1 MDDEKKLTGQPAEQA
16 APPADTAAEI
26 APQPAAPAPEAAAD
40 AAAEKPAAPKKK
52 PAGTRKT
59 KTGTTAEKKPG
70 TTAAKK
76 SAGTTTKKSTGT
88 TARKTTGTTAKKSTE
103 TTAKKT
109 TGTAAKKT
117 AGTAAK
123 KTDGTTAK
131 KTTAAPRKRASAAK
145 EKPADPAKAM
155 PETVAPAKVDT
166 PPEIAAAAP
175 QTPPETAA
183 AAPQTLPDEAALK
196 EKRAADMT
204 RTLQITIEQIMQES
218 EKREQAQAA
227 PTPAAPEPLPE
238 EPADEPEDEAA
249 STAVEILHSIAK
261 GVSKWLLLVV
271 LFVAVIAGSGV
282 AWLYRSATPD
292 MIPQIEVSFAGQE
305 PPVSAYN
312 WKIPVVGHIFRR
324 TYKQTVSAK
333 PVALP
338 LNVEEL
344 TPRLRV
350 APVDYTTS
358 FTVTD
363 AAGQEVYNGTAEGFS
378 SFRFTANGDYTAKLV
393 VTREKAY
400 ADETEVIGS
409 ETRLFSFTVARSP
422 SLRISPARSLPGTV
436 AAVCAGKTL
445 DGRQPQ
451 LQTSLPHTE
460 FMQTANGWVCY
471 LPLAWDTQPG
481 SYEVVV
487 TADGFTKPLMLT
499 VAAAERPYADY
510 YNNSQR
516 CAYYIGEDDMP
527 AAVKACLPGA
537 TALPQWLGTGF
548 AEPIADYKTQLSFG
562 MTEYVGRPKTERDT
576 NPGTGGRT
584 SVNVVLSTARRGV
597 LIAPA
602 AGRILLADELPDPY
616 GNTLVIDHGSGLL
629 SIFYGLQELE
639 VKHGDDVEQGQELAK
654 AYRITIAEMRL
665 MGVPIDP
672 EPVWQNR
679 SDALK
684 QQ

>member
-1 MDDEKKLTGQPAEQA
+1 MDDEKKLTGQPAAQA
-16 APPADTAAEI
+16 APPPDKTAEI
-26 APQPAAPAPEAAAD
+26 APQPAAPTPETAAD
-40 AAAEKPAAPKKK
+40 AAAEKPAAAKKK

-59 KTGTTAEKKPG
+59 KSG
-70 TTAAKK
+70 TTAAK
-76 SAGTTTKKSTGT
+76 
-88 TARKTTGTTAKKSTE
+88 KTTGTTAKK
-103 TTAKKT
+103 
-109 TGTAAKKT
+109 T
-117 AGTAAK
+117 AGT
-123 KTDGTTAK
+123 TTK
-131 KTTAAPRKRASAAK
+131 KTTAAPKKRPSAAK
-145 EKPADPAKAM
+145 AKPADAAKAA
-155 PETVAPAKVDT
+155 PDAAAPAKVDT
-166 PPEIAAAAP
+166 TPEAAAAAP
-175 QTPPETAA
+175 QTP
-183 AAPQTLPDEAALK
+183 PDEAALK

-204 RTLQITIEQIMQES
+204 RTLQITIEQILQES
-218 EKREQAQAA
+218 EKYEQAQAA
-227 PTPAAPEPLPE
+227 PTPAAPELLPE
-238 EPADEPEDEAA
+238 EPADEPEDEAG
-249 STAVEILHSIAK
+249 STAAEILHSIAK

-481 SYEVVV
+481 NYEVVV

-537 TALPQWLGTGF
+537 TVLPQWLGTGF

-597 LIAPA
+597 LTAPA

-639 VKHGDDVEQGQELAK
+639 VKHGDEVEPGQELAK

-665 MGVPIDP
+665 MGIPIDP

>member
-59 KTGTTAEKKPG
+59 KTGTT
-70 TTAAKK
+70 TA
-76 SAGTTTKKSTGT
+76 KKSTGT
-88 TARKTTGTTAKKSTE
+88 TVKKTTGTTAKKSAG

-109 TGTAAKKT
+109 TGTT
-117 AGTAAK
+117 AK

-145 EKPADPAKAM
+145 EKPADTAKAM
-155 PETVAPAKVDT
+155 PETAAPAKVSDT
-166 PPEIAAAAP
+166 A
-175 QTPPETAA
+175 PETAA
-183 AAPQTLPDEAALK
+183 AAPQTPPDEAALK

-227 PTPAAPEPLPE
+227 PVPAAPEPLPE
-238 EPADEPEDEAA
+238 ESADEPEDEAG

-333 PVALP
+333 PTALA
-338 LNVEEL
+338 LDVEDL

-378 SFRFTANGDYTAKLV
+378 AFRFTANGDYTAKLV
-393 VTREKAY
+393 VTREKEY

-445 DGRQPQ
+445 DGKQPQ

-487 TADGFTKPLMLT
+487 TADGFIKPLVLT

-510 YNNSQR
+510 YNNSQL

-537 TALPQWLGTGF
+537 TVLPQWRGTGF

-584 SVNVVLSTARRGV
+584 SVNVVLSTAKRGV
-597 LIAPA
+597 LTAPA

>member
-52 PAGTRKT
+52 TAGTRKT

-88 TARKTTGTTAKKSTE
+88 TAKKTTGTTAKKSTE
-103 TTAKKT
+103 TAEKKTTGTTAKKS

-117 AGTAAK
+117 T
-123 KTDGTTAK
+123 GTTAK

-145 EKPADPAKAM
+145 EKPADTAK
-155 PETVAPAKVDT
+155 VALDAATPVKVDT
-166 PPEIAAAAP
+166 
-175 QTPPETAA
+175 TPETAA
-183 AAPQTLPDEAALK
+183 AAPQTPPDEAALK

-227 PTPAAPEPLPE
+227 QTPAAPE
-238 EPADEPEDEAA
+238 EPADEPEDETA

-261 GVSKWLLLVV
+261 GISKWLLLVV

-333 PVALP
+333 PVALA
-338 LNVEEL
+338 LDVEDL

-358 FTVTD
+358 FTVSD

-378 SFRFTANGDYTAKLV
+378 AFRFTANGDYTAKLV
-393 VTREKAY
+393 VTREKEY

-445 DGRQPQ
+445 DGKQPQ

-487 TADGFTKPLMLT
+487 TADGFIKPLVLT

-510 YNNSQR
+510 YNNSQL

-537 TALPQWLGTGF
+537 TVLPQWRGTGF

-584 SVNVVLSTARRGV
+584 SVNVVLSTAKRGV
-597 LIAPA
+597 LTAPA

-672 EPVWQNR
+672 EQVWQNR

>member
-59 KTGTTAEKKPG
+59 KTGTTAAKKP
-70 TTAAKK
+70 
-76 SAGTTTKKSTGT
+76 AGATEK
-88 TARKTTGTTAKKSTE
+88 KTTGTTAKKSTG
-103 TTAKKT
+103 TAAKKT
-109 TGTAAKKT
+109 TGTATKKST
-117 AGTAAK
+117 GTA
-123 KTDGTTAK
+123 AK
-131 KTTAAPRKRASAAK
+131 KTTAAPKKRTSAAK
-145 EKPADPAKAM
+145 AKPDV
-155 PETVAPAKVDT
+155 TAPAKVDT
-166 PPEIAAAAP
+166 
-175 QTPPETAA
+175 TPETAA
-183 AAPQTLPDEAALK
+183 AAPQTLPEVAAAAPQTPPDEAALK

-218 EKREQAQAA
+218 EKREQAQSA
-227 PTPAAPEPLPE
+227 PTLAAPEPLPE

-261 GVSKWLLLVV
+261 GISKWLLLVV

-333 PVALP
+333 PTSLALD
-338 LNVEEL
+338 VEDL

-358 FTVTD
+358 FIVTD

-378 SFRFTANGDYTAKLV
+378 AFRFTANGDYTAKLV
-393 VTREKAY
+393 VTREKEY

-445 DGRQPQ
+445 DGKQPQ

-487 TADGFTKPLMLT
+487 TADGFIKPLVLT

-510 YNNSQR
+510 YNNSQL

-537 TALPQWLGTGF
+537 TVLPQWRDTGF

-584 SVNVVLSTARRGV
+584 SVNVVLSTAKRGV
-597 LIAPA
+597 LTAPA

>member
-70 TTAAKK
+70 TTTAKK
-76 SAGTTTKKSTGT
+76 SAGTTAKKSTGT
-88 TARKTTGTTAKKSTE
+88 TAKKSAGTA
-103 TTAKKT
+103 AKKT
-109 TGTAAKKT
+109 TGTA
-117 AGTAAK
+117 
-123 KTDGTTAK
+123 AK

-145 EKPADPAKAM
+145 ETPADTAKAM
-155 PETVAPAKVDT
+155 PEAVAPAKVDT
-166 PPEIAAAAP
+166 APEVAAAVP
-175 QTPPETAA
+175 QTP
-183 AAPQTLPDEAALK
+183 PDEAALK

-227 PTPAAPEPLPE
+227 PMPAAPE
-238 EPADEPEDEAA
+238 EPADEPEDEAG

-333 PVALP
+333 PVALA
-338 LNVEEL
+338 LDVEDL

-378 SFRFTANGDYTAKLV
+378 AFRFTANGDYTAKLV
-393 VTREKAY
+393 VTREKEY

-445 DGRQPQ
+445 DGKQPQ

-471 LPLAWDTQPG
+471 VPLAWDTQPG

-487 TADGFTKPLMLT
+487 TADGFIKPLVLT

-510 YNNSQR
+510 YNNSQL

-537 TALPQWLGTGF
+537 TVLPQWRDTGF

-584 SVNVVLSTARRGV
+584 SVNVVLSTAKRGV
-597 LIAPA
+597 LTAPA

-639 VKHGDDVEQGQELAK
+639 VKHGDDIEQGQELAK

>member
-52 PAGTRKT
+52 TAGTRKT

-88 TARKTTGTTAKKSTE
+88 TAKKTTGTTAKKSTE
-103 TTAKKT
+103 TAEKKTTGTTAKKS

-117 AGTAAK
+117 T
-123 KTDGTTAK
+123 GTTAK

-145 EKPADPAKAM
+145 EKPADTAK
-155 PETVAPAKVDT
+155 VALDAATPVKVDT
-166 PPEIAAAAP
+166 
-175 QTPPETAA
+175 TPETAA
-183 AAPQTLPDEAALK
+183 AAPQTPPDEAALK

-227 PTPAAPEPLPE
+227 PMPAAPEPLPE

-333 PVALP
+333 PVALA
-338 LNVEEL
+338 LDVEDL

-358 FTVTD
+358 FTVSD

-378 SFRFTANGDYTAKLV
+378 AFRFTANGDYTAKLV
-393 VTREKAY
+393 VTREKEY

-445 DGRQPQ
+445 DGKQPQ

-487 TADGFTKPLMLT
+487 TADGFIKPLVLT
-499 VAAAERPYADY
+499 VAAAERPYVDY
-510 YNNSQR
+510 YNNSQL

-537 TALPQWLGTGF
+537 TVLPQWRGTGF

-584 SVNVVLSTARRGV
+584 SVNVVLSTAKRGV
-597 LIAPA
+597 LTAPA

-672 EPVWQNR
+672 EQVWQNR

>member
-40 AAAEKPAAPKKK
+40 AAAEAAADAAAEKPAAPKKK
-52 PAGTRKT
+52 TAGTRKT

-88 TARKTTGTTAKKSTE
+88 TAKKTTGTTAKKSTE
-103 TTAKKT
+103 TAEKKTTGTTAKKS

-117 AGTAAK
+117 T
-123 KTDGTTAK
+123 GTTAK

-145 EKPADPAKAM
+145 EKPADTAK
-155 PETVAPAKVDT
+155 VALDAATPVKVDT
-166 PPEIAAAAP
+166 
-175 QTPPETAA
+175 TPETAA
-183 AAPQTLPDEAALK
+183 AAPQTPPDEAALK

-227 PTPAAPEPLPE
+227 QTPAAPE
-238 EPADEPEDEAA
+238 EPADEPEDETA

-261 GVSKWLLLVV
+261 GISKWLLLVV

-333 PVALP
+333 PVALA
-338 LNVEEL
+338 LDVEDL

-358 FTVTD
+358 FTVSD

-378 SFRFTANGDYTAKLV
+378 AFRFTANGDYTAKLV
-393 VTREKAY
+393 VTREKEY

-445 DGRQPQ
+445 DGKQPQ

-487 TADGFTKPLMLT
+487 TADGFIKPLVLT

-510 YNNSQR
+510 YNNSQL

-537 TALPQWLGTGF
+537 TVLPQWRGTGF

-584 SVNVVLSTARRGV
+584 SVNVVLSTAKRGV
-597 LIAPA
+597 LTAPA

-672 EPVWQNR
+672 EQVWQNR

>member
-26 APQPAAPAPEAAAD
+26 APQPAAPAPEAPAD

-59 KTGTTAEKKPG
+59 KTGTT
-70 TTAAKK
+70 TA
-76 SAGTTTKKSTGT
+76 KKSTGT
-88 TARKTTGTTAKKSTE
+88 TVKKTTGTTAKKSAG

-109 TGTAAKKT
+109 TGTT
-117 AGTAAK
+117 AK

-145 EKPADPAKAM
+145 EKPADTAKAM
-155 PETVAPAKVDT
+155 PETAAPAKVSDT
-166 PPEIAAAAP
+166 A
-175 QTPPETAA
+175 PETAA
-183 AAPQTLPDEAALK
+183 AAPQTPPDEAALK

-227 PTPAAPEPLPE
+227 PVPAAPEPLPE
-238 EPADEPEDEAA
+238 ESADEPEDEAG

-333 PVALP
+333 PTALA
-338 LNVEEL
+338 LDVEDL

-378 SFRFTANGDYTAKLV
+378 AFRFTANGDYTAKLV
-393 VTREKAY
+393 VTREKEY

-445 DGRQPQ
+445 DGKQPQ

-487 TADGFTKPLMLT
+487 TADGFIKPLVLT

-510 YNNSQR
+510 YNNSQL

-537 TALPQWLGTGF
+537 TVLPQWRGTGF

-584 SVNVVLSTARRGV
+584 SVNVVLSTAKRGV
-597 LIAPA
+597 LTAPA

>member
-26 APQPAAPAPEAAAD
+26 APQPAAAAD

-59 KTGTTAEKKPG
+59 KTGTTAEKEPG
-70 TTAAKK
+70 TTTAKK
-76 SAGTTTKKSTGT
+76 SAGTTRKKSTGT
-88 TARKTTGTTAKKSTE
+88 TAKKTTGTTAKKSTG

-109 TGTAAKKT
+109 T
-117 AGTAAK
+117 GTAAK

-145 EKPADPAKAM
+145 EKPADAAKAALDV
-155 PETVAPAKVDT
+155 TAPAKVDT
-166 PPEIAAAAP
+166 A
-175 QTPPETAA
+175 PETAA
-183 AAPQTLPDEAALK
+183 AAPQTPPDEAALK

-218 EKREQAQAA
+218 EKREQAQTAQ
-227 PTPAAPEPLPE
+227 TPAASEPLPE

-333 PVALP
+333 PVALT
-338 LNVEEL
+338 LDVEDL

-378 SFRFTANGDYTAKLV
+378 AFRFTANGDYTAKLV
-393 VTREKAY
+393 VTREKEY

-445 DGRQPQ
+445 DGKQPQ

-487 TADGFTKPLMLT
+487 TADGFTKPLVLT

-510 YNNSQR
+510 YNNSQL

-537 TALPQWLGTGF
+537 TVLPQWLGTGF

-584 SVNVVLSTARRGV
+584 SVNVVLSTAKRGV
-597 LIAPA
+597 LTAPA

>member
-1 MDDEKKLTGQPAEQA
+1 MDDEKKLTGQPAAQA
-16 APPADTAAEI
+16 APPPDKAAEI
-26 APQPAAPAPEAAAD
+26 APQPAAPTPETAAD
-40 AAAEKPAAPKKK
+40 AAAEKPAAAKKK

-59 KTGTTAEKKPG
+59 KSG
-70 TTAAKK
+70 TTAAK
-76 SAGTTTKKSTGT
+76 
-88 TARKTTGTTAKKSTE
+88 KTTGTTAKK
-103 TTAKKT
+103 
-109 TGTAAKKT
+109 T
-117 AGTAAK
+117 AGT
-123 KTDGTTAK
+123 TTK
-131 KTTAAPRKRASAAK
+131 KTTAAPKKRSSAAK
-145 EKPADPAKAM
+145 AKPADAAKAA
-155 PETVAPAKVDT
+155 PDAAAPAKVDT
-166 PPEIAAAAP
+166 TPEAAAAAP
-175 QTPPETAA
+175 QTP
-183 AAPQTLPDEAALK
+183 PDEAALK

-204 RTLQITIEQIMQES
+204 RTLQITIEQILQES

-227 PTPAAPEPLPE
+227 PMPAAPE
-238 EPADEPEDEAA
+238 EPADEPEDEAG

-481 SYEVVV
+481 NYEVVV

-597 LIAPA
+597 LTAPA

-639 VKHGDDVEQGQELAK
+639 VKHGDEVEPGQELAK

>member
-16 APPADTAAEI
+16 APPPDNAAEI

-59 KTGTTAEKKPG
+59 KTGTTAEKEPG

-76 SAGTTTKKSTGT
+76 SAGTTAKKSTGT
-88 TARKTTGTTAKKSTE
+88 TAKKTAGTTAKKS
-103 TTAKKT
+103 
-109 TGTAAKKT
+109 

-123 KTDGTTAK
+123 KTDGTAAK

-145 EKPADPAKAM
+145 EKPADVAKAALDV
-155 PETVAPAKVDT
+155 TAPAKVSDTAPETAVAAPQT
-166 PPEIAAAAP
+166 PPEIAAAVP
-175 QTPPETAA
+175 QTP
-183 AAPQTLPDEAALK
+183 PDEAALK

-218 EKREQAQAA
+218 EKREQAQAT
-227 PTPAAPEPLPE
+227 PMPAAPEPLPE
-238 EPADEPEDEAA
+238 EPADEPEDEAG

-333 PVALP
+333 PVALA
-338 LNVEEL
+338 LDVEDL

-393 VTREKAY
+393 VTREKEY

-445 DGRQPQ
+445 DGKQPQ

-487 TADGFTKPLMLT
+487 TADGFTKPLVLT

-510 YNNSQR
+510 YNNSQL

-537 TALPQWLGTGF
+537 TVLPQWRDTGF

-584 SVNVVLSTARRGV
+584 SVNVVLSTAKRGV
-597 LIAPA
+597 LTAPA

-616 GNTLVIDHGSGLL
+616 GSTLVIDHGSGLL

>member
-1 MDDEKKLTGQPAEQA
+1 MDDEKKLTGQPAKQA
-16 APPADTAAEI
+16 ALPADTAAEI

-59 KTGTTAEKKPG
+59 KTGTTAEKEPG

-88 TARKTTGTTAKKSTE
+88 TAKKTTGTTAKKSTG
-103 TTAKKT
+103 TAAKKT
-109 TGTAAKKT
+109 TGTT
-117 AGTAAK
+117 AK

-145 EKPADPAKAM
+145 EKTADAAKAALDV
-155 PETVAPAKVDT
+155 TVPAKVDAT
-166 PPEIAAAAP
+166 PEVAAAAP
-175 QTPPETAA
+175 QTP
-183 AAPQTLPDEAALK
+183 PDEAALK

-227 PTPAAPEPLPE
+227 PMPAVPE
-238 EPADEPEDEAA
+238 EPADEPEDEAGT
-249 STAVEILHSIAK
+249 TAVDILHSIAK
-261 GVSKWLLLVV
+261 GISKWLLLVV

-333 PVALP
+333 PTALT
-338 LNVEEL
+338 LDVEDL

-378 SFRFTANGDYTAKLV
+378 AFRFTANGDYTAKLV
-393 VTREKAY
+393 VTREKEY

-445 DGRQPQ
+445 DGKQPQ

-487 TADGFTKPLMLT
+487 TADGFIKPLVLT

-510 YNNSQR
+510 YNNSQL

-537 TALPQWLGTGF
+537 TVLPQWRDTGF

-584 SVNVVLSTARRGV
+584 SVNVVLSTAKRGV
-597 LIAPA
+597 LTAPA

>member
-16 APPADTAAEI
+16 VPPADTAAEI

-59 KTGTTAEKKPG
+59 KTGTTAAEKTDGATERK
-70 TTAAKK
+70 TTRATTKK
-76 SAGTTTKKSTGT
+76 SAGTTAKKSTGT
-88 TARKTTGTTAKKSTE
+88 TAKKTTGTTAKKS
-103 TTAKKT
+103 A
-109 TGTAAKKT
+109 GTAAKKT
-117 AGTAAK
+117 TGTAAK

-145 EKPADPAKAM
+145 EKSADTAKAM
-155 PETVAPAKVDT
+155 PEAVAPAMVDT
-166 PPEIAAAAP
+166 TPEV
-175 QTPPETAA
+175 AA

-227 PTPAAPEPLPE
+227 PMPAAPEPLPE
-238 EPADEPEDEAA
+238 EPADEPEDEAG

-333 PVALP
+333 PIALA
-338 LNVEEL
+338 LDVEDL

-378 SFRFTANGDYTAKLV
+378 AFRFTANGDYTAKLV
-393 VTREKAY
+393 VTREKEY

-445 DGRQPQ
+445 DGKQPQ

-471 LPLAWDTQPG
+471 VPLAWDTQPG

-487 TADGFTKPLMLT
+487 TADGFIKPLVLT

-510 YNNSQR
+510 YNNSQL

-537 TALPQWLGTGF
+537 TVLPQWRDTGF

-584 SVNVVLSTARRGV
+584 SVNVVLSTAKRGV
-597 LIAPA
+597 LTAPA

>member
-1 MDDEKKLTGQPAEQA
+1 MDDEKKLTGQPAAQA
-16 APPADTAAEI
+16 APPPDKAAEI
-26 APQPAAPAPEAAAD
+26 APQPAAPTPETAAD
-40 AAAEKPAAPKKK
+40 AAAEKPAAAKKK

-59 KTGTTAEKKPG
+59 KSG

-76 SAGTTTKKSTGT
+76 
-88 TARKTTGTTAKKSTE
+88 TTGTTE
-103 TTAKKT
+103 
-109 TGTAAKKT
+109 KKT
-117 AGTAAK
+117 AGTA
-123 KTDGTTAK
+123 TK
-131 KTTAAPRKRASAAK
+131 KTTAAPKKRSSAAK
-145 EKPADPAKAM
+145 AKPADAAKAA
-155 PETVAPAKVDT
+155 PDTAAPAKVDT
-166 PPEIAAAAP
+166 TPEAAAAAP
-175 QTPPETAA
+175 QTP
-183 AAPQTLPDEAALK
+183 PDEAALK

-204 RTLQITIEQIMQES
+204 RTLQITIEQILQES
-218 EKREQAQAA
+218 EKHEQAQAA
-227 PTPAAPEPLPE
+227 QPPAPELLPE
-238 EPADEPEDEAA
+238 EPADEPEDEAG

-333 PVALP
+333 PVALS

-363 AAGQEVYNGTAEGFS
+363 ATGQEVYNGTAEGFS

-481 SYEVVV
+481 NYEVVV

-537 TALPQWLGTGF
+537 TVLPQWLGTGF

-584 SVNVVLSTARRGV
+584 SVNVVLSTAKRGV
-597 LIAPA
+597 LTAPA

-639 VKHGDDVEQGQELAK
+639 VKHGDEVEPGQELAK

>member
-1 MDDEKKLTGQPAEQA
+1 MDDEKKLTGQPAEQT

-52 PAGTRKT
+52 TAGTRKT

-88 TARKTTGTTAKKSTE
+88 TAKKTTGTTAKKSTE
-103 TTAKKT
+103 TAEKKTTGTTAKKS

-117 AGTAAK
+117 T
-123 KTDGTTAK
+123 GTTAK

-145 EKPADPAKAM
+145 EKPADTAK
-155 PETVAPAKVDT
+155 VALDAATPVKVDT
-166 PPEIAAAAP
+166 
-175 QTPPETAA
+175 TPETAA
-183 AAPQTLPDEAALK
+183 AAPQTPPDEAALK

-227 PTPAAPEPLPE
+227 PMPAAPEPLPE
-238 EPADEPEDEAA
+238 EIADEPEDEAA

-333 PVALP
+333 PVALA
-338 LNVEEL
+338 LDVEDL

-378 SFRFTANGDYTAKLV
+378 AFRFTANGDYTAKLV
-393 VTREKAY
+393 VTREKEY

-445 DGRQPQ
+445 DGKQPQ

-487 TADGFTKPLMLT
+487 TADGFIKPLVLT

-510 YNNSQR
+510 YNNSQL

-537 TALPQWLGTGF
+537 TVLPQWRGTGF

-584 SVNVVLSTARRGV
+584 SVNVVLSTAKRGV
-597 LIAPA
+597 LTAPA

-672 EPVWQNR
+672 EQVWQNR

>member
-26 APQPAAPAPEAAAD
+26 APQPAAPAPETAAD
-40 AAAEKPAAPKKK
+40 AAAEKPAALKKK

-59 KTGTTAEKKPG
+59 KTGTTAAKKP
-70 TTAAKK
+70 
-76 SAGTTTKKSTGT
+76 AGATEK
-88 TARKTTGTTAKKSTE
+88 KTTGTTAKKSAGTA
-103 TTAKKT
+103 AKKT
-109 TGTAAKKT
+109 TGTAAKKST
-117 AGTAAK
+117 
-123 KTDGTTAK
+123 GTTAK
-131 KTTAAPRKRASAAK
+131 KTTAAPKKRTSAAK
-145 EKPADPAKAM
+145 AKPDV
-155 PETVAPAKVDT
+155 TAPAKVDT
-166 PPEIAAAAP
+166 TPETAPAAPQTLPEVAAAAP
-175 QTPPETAA
+175 QTP
-183 AAPQTLPDEAALK
+183 PDEAALK

-204 RTLQITIEQIMQES
+204 RTLQITIEQIMKES

-227 PTPAAPEPLPE
+227 QTPAAPEPLPE
-238 EPADEPEDEAA
+238 EPADEPEDEAG

-261 GVSKWLLLVV
+261 GISKWLLLVV

-333 PVALP
+333 PVALS
-338 LNVEEL
+338 LDVEDL

-378 SFRFTANGDYTAKLV
+378 AFRFTANGDYTAKLV
-393 VTREKAY
+393 VTREKEY

-445 DGRQPQ
+445 DGKQPQ

-487 TADGFTKPLMLT
+487 TADGFIKPLVLT

-510 YNNSQR
+510 YNNSQL

-537 TALPQWLGTGF
+537 TVLPQWLGTGF

-597 LIAPA
+597 LTAPA

-654 AYRITIAEMRL
+654 AYRITVAEMRL

>member
-70 TTAAKK
+70 TTTAKK
-76 SAGTTTKKSTGT
+76 SAGTTAK
-88 TARKTTGTTAKKSTE
+88 KTTGTTAKKSAG

-109 TGTAAKKT
+109 T
-117 AGTAAK
+117 
-123 KTDGTTAK
+123 GTTAK

-145 EKPADPAKAM
+145 EKPADQAKAM
-155 PETVAPAKVDT
+155 PDVTAPAKVSDT
-166 PPEIAAAAP
+166 A
-175 QTPPETAA
+175 PETAA
-183 AAPQTLPDEAALK
+183 AVPQTPPDEAALK

-218 EKREQAQAA
+218 EKHEQAQAA
-227 PTPAAPEPLPE
+227 PMPAAPEPLPE

-333 PVALP
+333 PTALA
-338 LNVEEL
+338 LDVEDL

-378 SFRFTANGDYTAKLV
+378 AFRFTANGDYTAKLV
-393 VTREKAY
+393 VTREKEY

-445 DGRQPQ
+445 DGKQPQ

-487 TADGFTKPLMLT
+487 TADGFTKPLVLT

-510 YNNSQR
+510 YNNSQL

-537 TALPQWLGTGF
+537 TVLPQWRDTGF

-584 SVNVVLSTARRGV
+584 SVNVVLSTAKRGV
-597 LIAPA
+597 LTAPA

>member
-26 APQPAAPAPEAAAD
+26 APQPAA
-40 AAAEKPAAPKKK
+40 AEKPAAPKKK
-52 PAGTRKT
+52 TAGTRKT

-88 TARKTTGTTAKKSTE
+88 TAKKTTGTTAKKSTE
-103 TTAKKT
+103 TAEKKTTGTTAKKS

-117 AGTAAK
+117 T
-123 KTDGTTAK
+123 GTTAK

-145 EKPADPAKAM
+145 EKPADTAK
-155 PETVAPAKVDT
+155 VALDAATPVKVDT
-166 PPEIAAAAP
+166 
-175 QTPPETAA
+175 TPETAA
-183 AAPQTLPDEAALK
+183 AAPQTPPDEAALK

-227 PTPAAPEPLPE
+227 QTPAAPE
-238 EPADEPEDEAA
+238 EPADEPEDETA

-261 GVSKWLLLVV
+261 GISKWLLLVV

-333 PVALP
+333 PVALA
-338 LNVEEL
+338 LDVEDL

-358 FTVTD
+358 FTVSD

-378 SFRFTANGDYTAKLV
+378 AFRFTANGDYTAKLV
-393 VTREKAY
+393 VTREKEY

-445 DGRQPQ
+445 DGKQPQ

-487 TADGFTKPLMLT
+487 TADGFIKPLVLT

-510 YNNSQR
+510 YNNSQL

-537 TALPQWLGTGF
+537 TVLPQWRGTGF

-584 SVNVVLSTARRGV
+584 SVNVVLSTAKRGV
-597 LIAPA
+597 LTAPA

-672 EPVWQNR
+672 EQVWQNR

>member
-1 MDDEKKLTGQPAEQA
+1 MDDEKKLTGQPAAQA
-16 APPADTAAEI
+16 APPPDKAAEI
-26 APQPAAPAPEAAAD
+26 APQPAAPTPETAAD
-40 AAAEKPAAPKKK
+40 AAAEKPAAAKKK

-59 KTGTTAEKKPG
+59 KSGT
-70 TTAAKK
+70 
-76 SAGTTTKKSTGT
+76 
-88 TARKTTGTTAKKSTE
+88 
-103 TTAKKT
+103 
-109 TGTAAKKT
+109 TAAKKT
-117 AGTAAK
+117 AGTTAK
-123 KTDGTTAK
+123 KTAGTTTK
-131 KTTAAPRKRASAAK
+131 KTTAAPKKRSSAAK
-145 EKPADPAKAM
+145 AKPADAAKAA
-155 PETVAPAKVDT
+155 PDAAAPAKVDT
-166 PPEIAAAAP
+166 TPEAAAAAP
-175 QTPPETAA
+175 QTPP
-183 AAPQTLPDEAALK
+183 DEATLK

-204 RTLQITIEQIMQES
+204 RTLQITIEQILQES
-218 EKREQAQAA
+218 EKHEQAQDA
-227 PTPAAPEPLPE
+227 PMPAAPE
-238 EPADEPEDEAA
+238 EPADEPEDEAG

-261 GVSKWLLLVV
+261 SVSKWLLLVV

-445 DGRQPQ
+445 DGKQPQ

-481 SYEVVV
+481 NYEVVV
-487 TADGFTKPLMLT
+487 TADGFTKPLVLT

-537 TALPQWLGTGF
+537 TVLPQWLGTGF

-597 LIAPA
+597 LTAPA

-639 VKHGDDVEQGQELAK
+639 VKHGDEVEPGQELAK

>member
-1 MDDEKKLTGQPAEQA
+1 MDDEKKLTGQPAAQA
-16 APPADTAAEI
+16 APPPDKAAEI
-26 APQPAAPAPEAAAD
+26 APQPAAPTPETAAD
-40 AAAEKPAAPKKK
+40 AAAEKPAAAKKK

-59 KTGTTAEKKPG
+59 KSG
-70 TTAAKK
+70 TTAAK
-76 SAGTTTKKSTGT
+76 
-88 TARKTTGTTAKKSTE
+88 KTTGTTAKK
-103 TTAKKT
+103 
-109 TGTAAKKT
+109 T
-117 AGTAAK
+117 AGT
-123 KTDGTTAK
+123 TTK
-131 KTTAAPRKRASAAK
+131 KTTAAPKKRSSAAK
-145 EKPADPAKAM
+145 AKPADAAKAA
-155 PETVAPAKVDT
+155 PDAAAPAKVDT
-166 PPEIAAAAP
+166 TPEAAAAAP
-175 QTPPETAA
+175 QTP
-183 AAPQTLPDEAALK
+183 PDEAALK

-204 RTLQITIEQIMQES
+204 RTLQITIEQILQES

-227 PTPAAPEPLPE
+227 PMPAAPE
-238 EPADEPEDEAA
+238 EPADEPEDEAG

-445 DGRQPQ
+445 DGKQPQ

-481 SYEVVV
+481 NYEVVV
-487 TADGFTKPLMLT
+487 TADGFTKPLVLT

-537 TALPQWLGTGF
+537 TVLPQWLGTGF

-597 LIAPA
+597 LTAPA

-639 VKHGDDVEQGQELAK
+639 VKHGDEVEPGQELAK

>member
-1 MDDEKKLTGQPAEQA
+1 MDDEKKLTGQPAAQA
-16 APPADTAAEI
+16 APPPDKAAEI
-26 APQPAAPAPEAAAD
+26 APQPAAPTPETAAD
-40 AAAEKPAAPKKK
+40 AAAEKPAAAKKK

-59 KTGTTAEKKPG
+59 KSG
-70 TTAAKK
+70 TTAAK
-76 SAGTTTKKSTGT
+76 
-88 TARKTTGTTAKKSTE
+88 KTTGTTAKK
-103 TTAKKT
+103 
-109 TGTAAKKT
+109 T
-117 AGTAAK
+117 AGT
-123 KTDGTTAK
+123 TTK
-131 KTTAAPRKRASAAK
+131 KTTAAPKKRSSAAK
-145 EKPADPAKAM
+145 AKPADAAKAA
-155 PETVAPAKVDT
+155 PDAAAPAKVDT
-166 PPEIAAAAP
+166 TPEAAAAAP
-175 QTPPETAA
+175 QTP
-183 AAPQTLPDEAALK
+183 PDEAALK

-204 RTLQITIEQIMQES
+204 RTLQITIEQILQES

-227 PTPAAPEPLPE
+227 PMPAAPE
-238 EPADEPEDEAA
+238 EPADEPEDEAG

-445 DGRQPQ
+445 DGKQPQ

-481 SYEVVV
+481 NYEVVV

-537 TALPQWLGTGF
+537 TVLPQWLGTGF

-597 LIAPA
+597 LTSPA

-639 VKHGDDVEQGQELAK
+639 VKHGDEVEQGQELAK

>member
-26 APQPAAPAPEAAAD
+26 APQPAAPTPEAAAD
-40 AAAEKPAAPKKK
+40 AAAEK

-76 SAGTTTKKSTGT
+76 PAGTTTKKSTGA
-88 TARKTTGTTAKKSTE
+88 TAKKTTGTTTKKSTE

-117 AGTAAK
+117 TGTTAKKTTGTAAK

-145 EKPADPAKAM
+145 EKPTDTAKAM
-155 PETVAPAKVDT
+155 PETVVPAKVDAA
-166 PPEIAAAAP
+166 PEIAAAV
-175 QTPPETAA
+175 
-183 AAPQTLPDEAALK
+183 PQTLPDEAALK

-218 EKREQAQAA
+218 EKREQTQAD
-227 PTPAAPEPLPE
+227 PMPAAPEPLPE

-261 GVSKWLLLVV
+261 GISKWLLLVV

-333 PVALP
+333 PTALA
-338 LNVEEL
+338 LDVEDL

-358 FTVTD
+358 FTVSD

-378 SFRFTANGDYTAKLV
+378 AFRFTANGDYTAKLV
-393 VTREKAY
+393 VTREKEY

-445 DGRQPQ
+445 DGKQPQ

-487 TADGFTKPLMLT
+487 TADGFIKPLVLT

-510 YNNSQR
+510 YNNSQL

-537 TALPQWLGTGF
+537 TVLPQWRDTGF

-584 SVNVVLSTARRGV
+584 SVNVVLSTAKRGV
-597 LIAPA
+597 LTAPA

>member
-40 AAAEKPAAPKKK
+40 AAAEKTAAPKKK
-52 PAGTRKT
+52 HAGTRKT

-70 TTAAKK
+70 TTTAKK
-76 SAGTTTKKSTGT
+76 SAGTT
-88 TARKTTGTTAKKSTE
+88 AKKSAGTA
-103 TTAKKT
+103 AKKT
-109 TGTAAKKT
+109 TGTT
-117 AGTAAK
+117 AK

-145 EKPADPAKAM
+145 EKPADPAKIM
-155 PETVAPAKVDT
+155 PDAVAPAKVDT
-166 PPEIAAAAP
+166 APETAAAAPQTLPEIAAAAP
-175 QTPPETAA
+175 QTP
-183 AAPQTLPDEAALK
+183 PDEAALK

-227 PTPAAPEPLPE
+227 PMPAAPEPLPE
-238 EPADEPEDEAA
+238 EPVDEPEDEAA

-261 GVSKWLLLVV
+261 GISKWLLLVV

-333 PVALP
+333 PTALT
-338 LNVEEL
+338 LDVEDL

-350 APVDYTTS
+350 VPVDYTTS

-378 SFRFTANGDYTAKLV
+378 AFRFTANGDYTAKLV
-393 VTREKAY
+393 VTREKEY

-436 AAVCAGKTL
+436 ASVCAGKTL
-445 DGRQPQ
+445 DGKQPQ

-487 TADGFTKPLMLT
+487 TADGFIKPLVLT

-510 YNNSQR
+510 YNNSQL

-537 TALPQWLGTGF
+537 TVLPQWRDTGF

-584 SVNVVLSTARRGV
+584 SVNVVLSTAKRGV
-597 LIAPA
+597 LTAPT

-639 VKHGDDVEQGQELAK
+639 VKHGDDIEQGQELAK

>member
-1 MDDEKKLTGQPAEQA
+1 MDDEKKLTGQPAAQA
-16 APPADTAAEI
+16 APPPDKAAKI
-26 APQPAAPAPEAAAD
+26 APQPAAPTPETAAD
-40 AAAEKPAAPKKK
+40 AAAEKPAAAKKK

-59 KTGTTAEKKPG
+59 KSG
-70 TTAAKK
+70 TTAAK
-76 SAGTTTKKSTGT
+76 
-88 TARKTTGTTAKKSTE
+88 KTTGTTAKK
-103 TTAKKT
+103 T
-109 TGTAAKKT
+109 TGT
-117 AGTAAK
+117 
-123 KTDGTTAK
+123 TTK
-131 KTTAAPRKRASAAK
+131 KTTAAPKKRSSAAK
-145 EKPADPAKAM
+145 AKPADAAKAA
-155 PETVAPAKVDT
+155 PDAAAPAKVDT
-166 PPEIAAAAP
+166 PPEAAAAAP
-175 QTPPETAA
+175 QTP
-183 AAPQTLPDEAALK
+183 PDEAALK

-204 RTLQITIEQIMQES
+204 RTLQITIEQILQES
-218 EKREQAQAA
+218 EKHEQAQAA
-227 PTPAAPEPLPE
+227 PMPAAPELLPE
-238 EPADEPEDEAA
+238 EPADDPEDEAG
-249 STAVEILHSIAK
+249 STAVEILQSIAK

-510 YNNSQR
+510 YNNSQL

-639 VKHGDDVEQGQELAK
+639 VKHGDEVEPGQELAK

>member
-1 MDDEKKLTGQPAEQA
+1 MDDEKKLTGQPAAQA
-16 APPADTAAEI
+16 APPPDKAAEI
-26 APQPAAPAPEAAAD
+26 APQPAAPTPETAAD
-40 AAAEKPAAPKKK
+40 AAAEKPAAAKKK

-59 KTGTTAEKKPG
+59 KSG
-70 TTAAKK
+70 TTAAK
-76 SAGTTTKKSTGT
+76 
-88 TARKTTGTTAKKSTE
+88 KTTGTTAKK
-103 TTAKKT
+103 
-109 TGTAAKKT
+109 T
-117 AGTAAK
+117 AGTA
-123 KTDGTTAK
+123 TK
-131 KTTAAPRKRASAAK
+131 KTTAAPKKRSSAAK
-145 EKPADPAKAM
+145 AKPADAAKAA
-155 PETVAPAKVDT
+155 PDTAAPAKVDT
-166 PPEIAAAAP
+166 TPEAAAAAP
-175 QTPPETAA
+175 QTP
-183 AAPQTLPDEAALK
+183 PDEAALK

-204 RTLQITIEQIMQES
+204 RTLQITIEQILQES
-218 EKREQAQAA
+218 EKHEQAQAA
-227 PTPAAPEPLPE
+227 QPPAPELLPE
-238 EPADEPEDEAA
+238 EPADEPEDEAG

-333 PVALP
+333 PVALS

-481 SYEVVV
+481 NYEVVV

-537 TALPQWLGTGF
+537 TVLPQWLGTGF

-597 LIAPA
+597 LTAPA

-639 VKHGDDVEQGQELAK
+639 VKHGDEVEPGQELAK

>member
-26 APQPAAPAPEAAAD
+26 APQPAAPAPEAPAD

-59 KTGTTAEKKPG
+59 KTGTT
-70 TTAAKK
+70 TA
-76 SAGTTTKKSTGT
+76 KKSTGT
-88 TARKTTGTTAKKSTE
+88 TVKKTTGTTAKKSAG

-109 TGTAAKKT
+109 TGTT
-117 AGTAAK
+117 AK

-145 EKPADPAKAM
+145 EKPADTAKAM
-155 PETVAPAKVDT
+155 PETAAPAKVSDT
-166 PPEIAAAAP
+166 A
-175 QTPPETAA
+175 PETAA
-183 AAPQTLPDEAALK
+183 AAPQTPPDEAALK

-227 PTPAAPEPLPE
+227 PVPAAPEPLPE
-238 EPADEPEDEAA
+238 ESADEPEDEAA
-249 STAVEILHSIAK
+249 STAVDILHSIAK

-333 PVALP
+333 PTALA
-338 LNVEEL
+338 LDVEDL

-378 SFRFTANGDYTAKLV
+378 AFRFTANGDYTAKLV
-393 VTREKAY
+393 VTREKEY

-445 DGRQPQ
+445 DGKQPQ

-487 TADGFTKPLMLT
+487 TADGFIKPLVLT

-510 YNNSQR
+510 YNNSQL

-537 TALPQWLGTGF
+537 TVLPQWRGTGF

-584 SVNVVLSTARRGV
+584 SVNVVLSTAKRGV
-597 LIAPA
+597 LTAPA

>member
-16 APPADTAAEI
+16 APPADT
-26 APQPAAPAPEAAAD
+26 AAD

-59 KTGTTAEKKPG
+59 KTGTTAEKEPG

-76 SAGTTTKKSTGT
+76 PAGTTAK
-88 TARKTTGTTAKKSTE
+88 KTTGTTAKKSTE
-103 TTAKKT
+103 TTAKKS
-109 TGTAAKKT
+109 TGTTAKKT
-117 AGTAAK
+117 TRTAAK

-145 EKPADPAKAM
+145 EKPADTAKAM
-155 PETVAPAKVDT
+155 PDVTAPAKVSDT
-166 PPEIAAAAP
+166 APEVAAAAP
-175 QTPPETAA
+175 QTP
-183 AAPQTLPDEAALK
+183 PDEAALK

-227 PTPAAPEPLPE
+227 PMPAAPEPLPE

-261 GVSKWLLLVV
+261 GISKWLLLVV

-333 PVALP
+333 PTALT
-338 LNVEEL
+338 LDVEDL

-378 SFRFTANGDYTAKLV
+378 AFRFTANGDYTAKLV
-393 VTREKAY
+393 VTREKEY

-445 DGRQPQ
+445 DGKQPQ

-487 TADGFTKPLMLT
+487 TADGFIKPLVLT

-510 YNNSQR
+510 YNNSQL

-537 TALPQWLGTGF
+537 TVLPQWRDTGF

-584 SVNVVLSTARRGV
+584 SVNVVLSTAKRGV
-597 LIAPA
+597 LTAPA

>member
-59 KTGTTAEKKPG
+59 KTGTAAEKKPG
-70 TTAAKK
+70 TTTAKK
-76 SAGTTTKKSTGT
+76 PA
-88 TARKTTGTTAKKSTE
+88 GTTAKKSAG

-109 TGTAAKKT
+109 TGTTTKKT
-117 AGTAAK
+117 DGTAEKKTTRTAAK

-145 EKPADPAKAM
+145 EKPADPAKAALDAV
-155 PETVAPAKVDT
+155 TPAKVDT
-166 PPEIAAAAP
+166 TPEVAAAAP
-175 QTPPETAA
+175 QTP
-183 AAPQTLPDEAALK
+183 PDEAALK

-218 EKREQAQAA
+218 EKREQVQAA
-227 PTPAAPEPLPE
+227 PMPAAPEPLPE
-238 EPADEPEDEAA
+238 EIADEPEDEAG

-333 PVALP
+333 PTALA
-338 LNVEEL
+338 LDVEDL

-378 SFRFTANGDYTAKLV
+378 AFRFTANGDYTAKLV
-393 VTREKAY
+393 VTREKEY

-445 DGRQPQ
+445 DGKQPQ

-487 TADGFTKPLMLT
+487 TADGFIKPLVLT

-510 YNNSQR
+510 YNNSQL

-537 TALPQWLGTGF
+537 TVLPQWRGTGF

-584 SVNVVLSTARRGV
+584 SVNVVLSTAKRGV
-597 LIAPA
+597 LTAPA

>member
-1 MDDEKKLTGQPAEQA
+1 
-16 APPADTAAEI
+16 
-26 APQPAAPAPEAAAD
+26 
-40 AAAEKPAAPKKK
+40 
-52 PAGTRKT
+52 
-59 KTGTTAEKKPG
+59 
-70 TTAAKK
+70 
-76 SAGTTTKKSTGT
+76 
-88 TARKTTGTTAKKSTE
+88 
-103 TTAKKT
+103 
-109 TGTAAKKT
+109 
-117 AGTAAK
+117 
-123 KTDGTTAK
+123 
-131 KTTAAPRKRASAAK
+131 
-145 EKPADPAKAM
+145 M
-155 PETVAPAKVDT
+155 PDVTAPAKVDT
-166 PPEIAAAAP
+166 A
-175 QTPPETAA
+175 PETAA

-227 PTPAAPEPLPE
+227 PMPAAPEPLPE
-238 EPADEPEDEAA
+238 ETADEPEDEVA

-333 PVALP
+333 PTALA
-338 LNVEEL
+338 LDVEDL

-378 SFRFTANGDYTAKLV
+378 AFRFTANGDYTAKLV
-393 VTREKAY
+393 VTREKEY

-445 DGRQPQ
+445 DGKQPQ

-471 LPLAWDTQPG
+471 LPLAWDAQPG

-487 TADGFTKPLMLT
+487 TADGFIKPLVLT

-510 YNNSQR
+510 YNNSQL

-537 TALPQWLGTGF
+537 TVLPQWRDTGF

-584 SVNVVLSTARRGV
+584 SVNVVLSTAKRGV
-597 LIAPA
+597 LTAPA

-639 VKHGDDVEQGQELAK
+639 IKHGDEVEQGQELAK

>member
-52 PAGTRKT
+52 TAGTRKT

-88 TARKTTGTTAKKSTE
+88 TAKKTTGTTAKKSTE
-103 TTAKKT
+103 TAEKKTTGTTAKKS

-117 AGTAAK
+117 T
-123 KTDGTTAK
+123 GTTAK

-145 EKPADPAKAM
+145 EKPADTAK
-155 PETVAPAKVDT
+155 VALDAATPVKVDT
-166 PPEIAAAAP
+166 
-175 QTPPETAA
+175 TPETAA
-183 AAPQTLPDEAALK
+183 AAPQTPPDEAALK

-227 PTPAAPEPLPE
+227 QTPAAPE
-238 EPADEPEDEAA
+238 EPADEPEDETA

-261 GVSKWLLLVV
+261 GISKWLLLVV

-333 PVALP
+333 PVALA
-338 LNVEEL
+338 LDVEDL

-358 FTVTD
+358 FTVSD

-378 SFRFTANGDYTAKLV
+378 AFRFTANGDYTAKLV
-393 VTREKAY
+393 VTREKEY

-445 DGRQPQ
+445 DGKQPQ

-487 TADGFTKPLMLT
+487 TADGFIKPLVLT

-510 YNNSQR
+510 YNNSQL

-537 TALPQWLGTGF
+537 TVLPQWRGTGF

-584 SVNVVLSTARRGV
+584 SVNVVLSTAKRGV
-597 LIAPA
+597 LTAPA
-602 AGRILLADELPDPY
+602 AGRILLAHELPDPY
-616 GNTLVIDHGSGLL
+616 GNPLVIDHGSGLL

-672 EPVWQNR
+672 EQVWQNR

>member
-88 TARKTTGTTAKKSTE
+88 TAKKTTGTTAKKSTG
-103 TTAKKT
+103 TAAKKT
-109 TGTAAKKT
+109 TGTT
-117 AGTAAK
+117 AK

-145 EKPADPAKAM
+145 EKTADAAKAALDV
-155 PETVAPAKVDT
+155 TVPAKVDAT
-166 PPEIAAAAP
+166 PEVAAAAP

-227 PTPAAPEPLPE
+227 PMPAAPEPLPE

-333 PVALP
+333 PAALT
-338 LNVEEL
+338 LDVEDL

-378 SFRFTANGDYTAKLV
+378 AFRFTANGDYTAKLV
-393 VTREKAY
+393 VTREKEY

-445 DGRQPQ
+445 DGKQPQ

-487 TADGFTKPLMLT
+487 TADGFIKPLVLT

-510 YNNSQR
+510 YNNSQL

-537 TALPQWLGTGF
+537 TVLPQWRDTGF

-584 SVNVVLSTARRGV
+584 SVNAVLSTAKRGV
-597 LIAPA
+597 LTAPA

-665 MGVPIDP
+665 MGIPIDP

>member
-1 MDDEKKLTGQPAEQA
+1 
-16 APPADTAAEI
+16 
-26 APQPAAPAPEAAAD
+26 
-40 AAAEKPAAPKKK
+40 
-52 PAGTRKT
+52 
-59 KTGTTAEKKPG
+59 
-70 TTAAKK
+70 
-76 SAGTTTKKSTGT
+76 
-88 TARKTTGTTAKKSTE
+88 
-103 TTAKKT
+103 
-109 TGTAAKKT
+109 
-117 AGTAAK
+117 
-123 KTDGTTAK
+123 
-131 KTTAAPRKRASAAK
+131 
-145 EKPADPAKAM
+145 
-155 PETVAPAKVDT
+155 
-166 PPEIAAAAP
+166 
-175 QTPPETAA
+175 
-183 AAPQTLPDEAALK
+183 
-196 EKRAADMT
+196 MT

-227 PTPAAPEPLPE
+227 PMPAAPEPLSE
-238 EPADEPEDEAA
+238 EPADEPEDETA

-333 PVALP
+333 PTALP
-338 LNVEEL
+338 LDVEDL

-378 SFRFTANGDYTAKLV
+378 AFRFTANGDYTAKLV
-393 VTREKAY
+393 VTREKEY

-445 DGRQPQ
+445 DGKQPQ

-487 TADGFTKPLMLT
+487 TADGFIKPLVLT

-510 YNNSQR
+510 YNNSQL

-537 TALPQWLGTGF
+537 TVLPQWRDTGF

-584 SVNVVLSTARRGV
+584 SVNVVLSTAKRGV
-597 LIAPA
+597 LTAPA

>member
-16 APPADTAAEI
+16 VPPADTAAEI

-70 TTAAKK
+70 TTTAKKPAGTTAKK
-76 SAGTTTKKSTGT
+76 SAGTT
-88 TARKTTGTTAKKSTE
+88 
-103 TTAKKT
+103 AKKT
-109 TGTAAKKT
+109 TR
-117 AGTAAK
+117 TAAK

-155 PETVAPAKVDT
+155 PDVTAPAKVDT
-166 PPEIAAAAP
+166 S
-175 QTPPETAA
+175 PETAA
-183 AAPQTLPDEAALK
+183 AAPQTPPDEAALK
-196 EKRAADMT
+196 
-204 RTLQITIEQIMQES
+204 QIMQES

-227 PTPAAPEPLPE
+227 PMPAAPEPLPE
-238 EPADEPEDEAA
+238 EIADEPEDEAG

-333 PVALP
+333 PTALA
-338 LNVEEL
+338 LDVEDL

-378 SFRFTANGDYTAKLV
+378 AFRFTANGDYTAKLV
-393 VTREKAY
+393 VTREKEY

-445 DGRQPQ
+445 DGKQPQ

-487 TADGFTKPLMLT
+487 TADGFIKPLVLT

-510 YNNSQR
+510 YNNSQL

-537 TALPQWLGTGF
+537 TVLPQWRDTGF

-584 SVNVVLSTARRGV
+584 SVNVVLSTAKRGV
-597 LIAPA
+597 LTAPA

>member
-59 KTGTTAEKKPG
+59 KTGTTVEKKPG

-76 SAGTTTKKSTGT
+76 TAGTTAK
-88 TARKTTGTTAKKSTE
+88 KTTGTTAKKSTE
-103 TTAKKT
+103 TAEKKT

-117 AGTAAK
+117 TGTTAKKTTRTAAK

-145 EKPADPAKAM
+145 EKTAETAKAM
-155 PETVAPAKVDT
+155 PDAVAPAKVDT
-166 PPEIAAAAP
+166 MPEVAAAVPQTPPEVAAAAP
-175 QTPPETAA
+175 QTP
-183 AAPQTLPDEAALK
+183 PDEAALK

-227 PTPAAPEPLPE
+227 PMPAAPEPLPE

-333 PVALP
+333 PTALA
-338 LNVEEL
+338 LDVEDL

-378 SFRFTANGDYTAKLV
+378 AFRFTANGDYTAKLV
-393 VTREKAY
+393 VTREKEY

-445 DGRQPQ
+445 DGKQPQ

-487 TADGFTKPLMLT
+487 TADGFIKPLVLT
-499 VAAAERPYADY
+499 VAAAERPYVDY
-510 YNNSQR
+510 YNNSQL

-537 TALPQWLGTGF
+537 TVLPQWRDTGF

-584 SVNVVLSTARRGV
+584 SVNVVLSTAKRGM
-597 LIAPA
+597 LTAPA
-602 AGRILLADELPDPY
+602 AGRILLADELPNPY

>member
-16 APPADTAAEI
+16 VPPADTAAEI

-52 PAGTRKT
+52 TAGTRKT

-88 TARKTTGTTAKKSTE
+88 TAKKTTGTTAKKSTE
-103 TTAKKT
+103 TAEKKTTGTTAKKS

-117 AGTAAK
+117 T
-123 KTDGTTAK
+123 GTTAK

-145 EKPADPAKAM
+145 EKPADTAK
-155 PETVAPAKVDT
+155 VALDAATPVKVDT
-166 PPEIAAAAP
+166 
-175 QTPPETAA
+175 TPETAA
-183 AAPQTLPDEAALK
+183 AAPQTPPDEAALK

-227 PTPAAPEPLPE
+227 QTPAAPE
-238 EPADEPEDEAA
+238 EPADEPEDETA

-261 GVSKWLLLVV
+261 GISKWLLLVV

-333 PVALP
+333 PVALA
-338 LNVEEL
+338 LDVEDL

-378 SFRFTANGDYTAKLV
+378 AFRFTANGDYTAKLV
-393 VTREKAY
+393 VTREKEY

-445 DGRQPQ
+445 DGKQPQ

-487 TADGFTKPLMLT
+487 TADGFIKPLVLT

-510 YNNSQR
+510 YNNSQL

-537 TALPQWLGTGF
+537 TVLPQWRGTGF

-584 SVNVVLSTARRGV
+584 SVNVVLSTAKRGV
-597 LIAPA
+597 LTAPA

-672 EPVWQNR
+672 EQVWQNR

>member
-26 APQPAAPAPEAAAD
+26 APQPAAPAPETAAD

-76 SAGTTTKKSTGT
+76 PAGTTAKKTTGTTTKKSTET
-88 TARKTTGTTAKKSTE
+88 TAKKTTGTTAKKSTE

-109 TGTAAKKT
+109 TR
-117 AGTAAK
+117 TAAK

-145 EKPADPAKAM
+145 EKPADTAKAM
-155 PETVAPAKVDT
+155 PEAAAPAKIMPDAVAPAKVDT
-166 PPEIAAAAP
+166 
-175 QTPPETAA
+175 TPETAA
-183 AAPQTLPDEAALK
+183 AAPQALPDEAALK

-218 EKREQAQAA
+218 DKREQAQAA
-227 PTPAAPEPLPE
+227 PMPAAPEPLPE

-333 PVALP
+333 PTALT
-338 LNVEEL
+338 LDVEDL

-358 FTVTD
+358 FIVTD

-378 SFRFTANGDYTAKLV
+378 AFRFTANGDYTAKLV
-393 VTREKAY
+393 VTREKEY

-445 DGRQPQ
+445 DGKQPQ

-487 TADGFTKPLMLT
+487 TADGFIKPLVLT

-510 YNNSQR
+510 YNNSQL

-537 TALPQWLGTGF
+537 TVLPQWRDTGF

-584 SVNVVLSTARRGV
+584 SVNVVLSTAKRGV
-597 LIAPA
+597 LTAPA